1 MDVYPALTYRNI
13 GAALEWLEP
22 KTEVDREVRVPA

>member
-22 KTEVDREVRVPA
+22 KTDVDRDVSPPA